1 MMKKRF
7 LLALI
12 AASMSLAGCGKK
24 DKTPPQDNP
33 SGDQGGGGSG
43 GDADKLTPAQQEE
56 ANEIKLSLDSYLGQA
71 FESEVVVSLDSYTVA
86 YSEEIARENVSASVI
101 SEGLGS
107 LVLLIGGED
116 PSAIVPFVLEQN
128 ENGKLKDILY
138 GGVALGKSMLRGA
151 SKTAEEGKDELEF
164 VADYLDEEGIE
175 LHKNIY
181 GLASS
186 TAALVSTFV
195 SEDFVDAVGE
205 IYDAEKNE
213 VSFAKLAVVM
223 QTVGMAVLNYSRVY
237 ENVGYLAD
245 LTARGVAGFVE
256 KFIPESEEIVEFI
269 NGLDVKGAVTQL
281 FSYVGMA
288 GMGIYMLSSE
298 DSPVAHVVDL
308 INLAL
313 QEKYEELLTALA
325 EDYLAYVETDVTLAQ
340 IQAETGPIFEICEGI
355 AGKFSS
361 EAFVAKAQAVMA
373 AEDEE
378 AAVPMMKE
386 LVLAVADIL
395 EDALDAKENVSK
407 LVEYGVD
414 IVKCSLVAIGGYS
427 EEEAAAK
434 VESFDGAEF
443 VNGLFDSLESA
454 IAFMRTV
461 GESTEGYEV
470 EFHAVYEVL
479 EAVKGGD
486 SMEIGMAVFTGLV
499 DILYEHFE
507 ITSASSGEFKLAI
520 MFAVG
525 FVVASVKYVQGDEF
539 KALLNG
545 LIATDEETDAISVSP
560 EGVVAFCD
568 GIATSLVDAY
578 VSVAGALITVVNV
591 IEEVAL
597 QLDPEATAEEKEA
610 ISADFAVVIGALTE
624 IRTALSDASEFL
636 KDEDAINEHME
647 EILFYGNLVVEAIEI
662 GMEIESTGYVDMYRI
677 VEFVVRAISLI
688 SENEPTPVA
697 ISSFDAIEGK
707 VAEVVGLEYVEQLI
721 EDGETVEHTGRG
733 IAFDVKENEGVYTL
747 EVTVISSFSIVLE
760 AGVVTSVSI
769 VGNVYSFE
777 LSSFD
782 FSALLGG
789 GETAELVQANA

>member
-1 MMKKRF
+1 MKKNRF
-7 LLALI
+7 LIALI
-12 AASMSLAGCGKK
+12 AASTSLAGCGKK
-24 DKTPPQDNP
+24 DKTPADDTP

-43 GDADKLTPAQQEE
+43 GDEDKLTPAQQEE
-56 ANEIKLSLDSYLGQA
+56 ANEIKLSLDSYLAQA
-71 FESEVVVSLDSYTVA
+71 FEGEVVVSLNSYTVA

-107 LVLLIGGED
+107 LALLIGGED

-151 SKTAEEGKDELEF
+151 SKTVEEGKDELEF
-164 VADYLDEEGIE
+164 AADYLDEEGIE

-195 SEDFVDAVGE
+195 SKDFVDAVGE

-245 LTARGVAGFVE
+245 LAARGAAGFVG
-256 KFIPESEEIVEFI
+256 KFIPESEDIVEFI
-269 NGLDVKGAVTQL
+269 NGLDVKGVVQQL

-313 QEKYEELLTALA
+313 QEKYEELITALV
-325 EDYLAYVETDVTLAQ
+325 EDYLVYIETDISLAQ
-340 IQAETGPIFEICEGI
+340 IQAETGAIYEIYEGI

-361 EAFVAKAQAVMA
+361 EAFVALTQEVMA

-378 AAVPMMKE
+378 AAVAKMKE

-395 EDALDAKENVSK
+395 EDASDAKENVSK
-407 LVEYGVD
+407 LFEYGVD

-434 VESFDGAEF
+434 VESFDSAEF
-443 VNGLFDSLESA
+443 VKGLFDSLESA

-470 EFHAVYEVL
+470 EFHAVFEVIQ
-479 EAVKGGD
+479 AVKGGD
-486 SMEIGMAVFTGLV
+486 TTEIVMAIFTGLV
-499 DILYEHFE
+499 DILYEEFE
-507 ITSASSGEFKLAI
+507 IESIDKNGFKLAI
-520 MFAVG
+520 
-525 FVVASVKYVQGDEF
+525 FVSVMVVIGSYQYVQGDEF
-539 KALLNG
+539 KELLNG
-545 LIATDEETDAISVSP
+545 LIATDEETGSISVSP
-560 EGVVAFCD
+560 EGVIAFCE
-568 GIATSLVDAY
+568 GVAGSLVDGY
-578 VSVAGALITVVNV
+578 VTVAGALIAVINV
-591 IEEVAL
+591 IEEVVL
-597 QLDPEATAEEKEA
+597 QLDPEATDEEKAA
-610 ISADFAVVIGALTE
+610 ISADFAVVTGALNE
-624 IRTALSDASEFL
+624 IVTALSDASAFL
-636 KDEDAINEHME
+636 KDEDAINEHMD

-662 GMEIESTGYVDMYRI
+662 GMEIESTGNVDMYRI
-677 VEFVVRAISLI
+677 VEFVVRAISLL
-688 SENEPTPVA
+688 SGNEPTPVA

-707 VAEVVGLEYVEQLI
+707 VAEAVGLEYVEQLI
-721 EDGETVEHTGRG
+721 EGGETVDHTGRG

-777 LSSFD
+777 LPSFD